1 MEENIQ
7 NTENLEQ
14 VNNEQP
20 AATENIQN
28 ENNAPE
34 IDYNKLADIITKG
47 TQSKEDAILKSYFQ
61 QVGMTKEEVGEAVK
75 AYKEKQASKINEEKQ
90 NIENL
95 RNELNSLKSTL
106 KNERL
111 NNTVNSISKELGLD
125 EKALKAVKKLC
136 DFDALTKDEV
146 DSAKIKETFVNT
158 LREYPGLIGKVA
170 DEKIGTP
177 KSQDDVMINE
187 KLDELFGIT
196 KKQTVETKKED
207 SNLDKLFGLL

>member
-14 VNNEQP
+14 VNTEQP
-20 AATENIQN
+20 AATENIVN

-136 DFDALTKDEV
+136 DFDTLTKDEV

>member
-34 IDYNKLADIITKG
+34 IDDNKLADIISKG
-47 TQSKEDAILKSYFQ
+47 KEAKEDAILKSFYQ
-61 QVGMTKEEVGEAVK
+61 QLGMSKEEVREAVK
-75 AYKEKQASKINEEKQ
+75 DYKEKQASKANEEKQ

-136 DFDALTKDEV
+136 DFDILTKDEI

>member
-20 AATENIQN
+20 AATENIVN

-136 DFDALTKDEV
+136 DFDTLTKDEV

>member
-1 MEENIQ
+1 MEENLQ
-7 NTENLEQ
+7 NTENVEQ

-20 AATENIQN
+20 VQTENIQK

-34 IDYNKLADIITKG
+34 IDYNKLADIISKG
-47 TQSKEDAILKSYFQ
+47 KEAKEDAILKSFYQ
-61 QVGMTKEEVGEAVK
+61 QLGMSKEEVGEAVK
-75 AYKEKQASKINEEKQ
+75 DYKAKQASKANEEKQ

-136 DFDALTKDEV
+136 DFDTLTKDEI
-146 DSAKIKETFVNT
+146 DGSKIKETFVNT

-196 KKQTVETKKED
+196 KKQEVETKKED

>member
-1 MEENIQ
+1 MEEILQ
-7 NTENLEQ
+7 NTENVEQ

-20 AATENIQN
+20 VQTENVQK

-34 IDYNKLADIITKG
+34 IDYNKLADIISKG
-47 TQSKEDAILKSYFQ
+47 KEAKEDAILKSFYQ
-61 QVGMTKEEVGEAVK
+61 QLGMSKEEVGEAVK
-75 AYKEKQASKINEEKQ
+75 DYKAKQASKANEEKQ

-136 DFDALTKDEV
+136 DFDTLTKDEV
-146 DSAKIKETFVNT
+146 DGSKIKETFVNT

-170 DEKIGTP
+170 DDKIGTP

-196 KKQTVETKKED
+196 KKQEVETKKED
-207 SNLDKLFGLL
+207 SNLDKLLGLL

>member
-14 VNNEQP
+14 VNTEQP
-20 AATENIQN
+20 AATENIQ
-28 ENNAPE
+28 NNAPE

-136 DFDALTKDEV
+136 DFDTLTKDEV

>member
-14 VNNEQP
+14 VNTEQP
-20 AATENIQN
+20 VQTENIEK

-34 IDYNKLADIITKG
+34 IDYNKLADIISKG
-47 TQSKEDAILKSYFQ
+47 KEAKEDAILKSFYQ
-61 QVGMTKEEVGEAVK
+61 QLGMSKEEVGEAVK
-75 AYKEKQASKINEEKQ
+75 DYKAKQASKINEEKQ

-136 DFDALTKDEV
+136 DFDTLTKDEV

-196 KKQTVETKKED
+196 KKQTVESKKED

>member
-20 AATENIQN
+20 AATENIQ
-28 ENNAPE
+28 NNAPE

-125 EKALKAVKKLC
+125 EKTLKAVKKLC
-136 DFDALTKDEV
+136 DFDTLTKDEV

-196 KKQTVETKKED
+196 KKQTVENKKED

>member
-75 AYKEKQASKINEEKQ
+75 AYKEKQASKANEEKQ

-136 DFDALTKDEV
+136 DFDTLTKDEV
-146 DSAKIKETFVNT
+146 DGAKIKETFVNT

>member
-1 MEENIQ
+1 MEEILQ
-7 NTENLEQ
+7 NTENVEQ

-20 AATENIQN
+20 VQTENVQK

-34 IDYNKLADIITKG
+34 IDYNKLADIISKG
-47 TQSKEDAILKSYFQ
+47 KEAKEDAILKSFYQ
-61 QVGMTKEEVGEAVK
+61 QLGMSKEEVGEAVK
-75 AYKEKQASKINEEKQ
+75 DYKAKQASKANEEKQ

-136 DFDALTKDEV
+136 DFDTLTKDEI
-146 DSAKIKETFVNT
+146 DGSKIKETFVNT
-158 LREYPGLIGKVA
+158 LREYPGLVGKVA

-196 KKQTVETKKED
+196 KKQEVETKKED